1 MSFPTS
7 VNDQITDSVTQSNVK
22 VLGEAPA
29 MAMGNLYQATAQALS
44 NAAHNATN
52 HQMQAGV
59 TLEAATTQGVVQLYS
74 VDTASTGAATKAILG
89 DDEHGSASNAKIA
102 SAATDLEETITRA
115 TAAVKEQSD
124 APASAINKE
133 IEDAVKFT
141 LESNLGSADAFH
153 HAVRAVMSADAA
165 SLQEIAKNQQQN
177 ALEIIKLAA
186 TTTTLKAMIETP
198 DQTEKYEKILN
209 IIKSL

>member
-74 VDTASTGAATKAILG
+74 VDTASTGAAT
-89 DDEHGSASNAKIA
+89 NAKIA

-115 TAAVKEQSD
+115 AATVKEQSD
-124 APASAINKE
+124 APASTVNKE

-209 IIKSL
+209 IIKFL